1 MTTWFYPNV
10 YKENSHTSCSQVVL
24 ILCAPWSNLII
35 CIIVYWLFFQDNICD
50 VIKNI
55 EYHDIDEDEEVILEH
70 FRLLVNLS
78 ATNVAH
84 DEIITGTQEY
94 FRILTQA
101 VSRQIQ
107 VLYLKINFLVISL
120 FFVLYNVTLSF
131 LFCNCSITYMYYII
145 TTDK

>member
-10 YKENSHTSCSQVVL
+10 YKDNSHTSCSQVVL
-24 ILCAPWSNLII
+24 SLCTPWSNEYALL
-35 CIIVYWLFFQDNICD
+35 YWLFFQGNICD

-55 EYHDIDEDEEVILEH
+55 EYHDIVEDQEVILEH

-107 VLYLKINFLVISL
+107 VLYMKVNFVVIIFII
-120 FFVLYNVTLSF
+120 FFLYNV
-131 LFCNCSITYMYYII
+131 
-145 TTDK
+145 